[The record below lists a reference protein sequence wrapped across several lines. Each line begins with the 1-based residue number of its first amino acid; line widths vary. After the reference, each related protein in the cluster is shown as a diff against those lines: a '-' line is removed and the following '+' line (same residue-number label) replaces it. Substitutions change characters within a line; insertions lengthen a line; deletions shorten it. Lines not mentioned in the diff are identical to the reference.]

1 MNRRRAQALVPP
13 PLAATPRPVLGGSG
27 LGGSGLGGPGLAPP
41 PAPAAGAGG
50 HARRVRFR
58 AGDSSVIGRWWNS
71 VDHLMLVLIAV
82 LVVIGVVLMLAAG
95 PPAAQRIH
103 ADTFH
108 FVRRQMV
115 FTPVGVVLMLGVSL
129 LSPRGVRRLAV
140 IGFALM
146 LGLLAL
152 TPLIAPEINGATRWL
167 IVFGLTVQPSEILKP
182 LFAVTVAWLL
192 AGGLETE
199 EVPGTVISLVLV
211 AIVAGLLLSQPDVG
225 MTLVI
230 VAIWCAEVFMAGLP
244 LVWVGVIGA
253 LGLGGVV
260 GAYFLFPHV
269 AYRVDRFLDP
279 SSGDTYQIIQSMKA
293 FAEGGLFGRGP
304 GEGRVKEFLPD
315 AHTDFIFAVA
325 GEEFGLWLCL
335 LVVALFAVL
344 IVRALTRAI
353 GSRDL
358 FIMLAVGGLSVQLA
372 MQTIINMASSL
383 HLMPTKGMT
392 LPFLSYG
399 GSSMV
404 GVALATGMI
413 LALTRRRG
421 RTEERP

>member
-1 MNRRRAQALVPP
+1 M
-13 PLAATPRPVLGGSG
+13 
-27 LGGSGLGGPGLAPP
+27 
-41 PAPAAGAGG
+41 GG

-58 AGDSSVIGRWWNS
+58 AGDGSVIGRWWGA
-71 VDHLMLVLIAV
+71 VDHLMLATIAA

-95 PPAAQRIH
+95 PPAAQRIN

-115 FTPVGVVLMLGVSL
+115 FIPFGLMLLLAVSL

-140 IGFALM
+140 VGFGVA

-152 TPLIAPEINGATRWL
+152 TPLIGPEINGATRWL
-167 IVFGLTVQPSEILKP
+167 NLFGFTLQPSEVLKP
-182 LFAVTVAWLL
+182 LFAVVVAWML
-192 AGGLETE
+192 AAGAQTE
-199 EVPGTVISLVLV
+199 EVPGTLISIVLTAV
-211 AIVAGLLLSQPDVG
+211 VGGLLLSQPDVG

-230 VAIWCAEVFMAGLP
+230 AAIWCAEIFMAGLS
-244 LVWVGVIGA
+244 LVWVGLIGVF
-253 LGLGGVV
+253 GLAGVV
-260 GAYFLFPHV
+260 GAYFMFPHV
-269 AYRVDRFLDP
+269 SYRVDRFLDP
-279 SSGDTYQIIQSMKA
+279 QSGDNYQIIQSMKA
-293 FAEGGLFGRGP
+293 FTEGGLFGRGP
-304 GEGRVKEFLPD
+304 GEGRVKEDLPD

-344 IVRALTRAI
+344 IVRALIRAI
-353 GSRDL
+353 DTRDL

-383 HLMPTKGMT
+383 NLMPTKGMT

-399 GSSMV
+399 GSSMI

-413 LALTRRRG
+413 LALTRQRG
-421 RTEERP
+421 RTEDRP